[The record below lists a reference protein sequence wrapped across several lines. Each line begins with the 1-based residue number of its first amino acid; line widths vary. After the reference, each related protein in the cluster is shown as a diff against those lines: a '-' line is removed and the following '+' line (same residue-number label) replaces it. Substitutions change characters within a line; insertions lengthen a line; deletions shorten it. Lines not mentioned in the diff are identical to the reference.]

1 MATILTSDTMT
12 IIITTPI
19 HHDLDHDHY
28 PDIGQLQLMEQG
40 VLDSSHNIYVGRVS
54 IIII

>member
-12 IIITTPI
+12 IIPTPI

-28 PDIGQLQLMEQG
+28 PDIGQIQLMEKG